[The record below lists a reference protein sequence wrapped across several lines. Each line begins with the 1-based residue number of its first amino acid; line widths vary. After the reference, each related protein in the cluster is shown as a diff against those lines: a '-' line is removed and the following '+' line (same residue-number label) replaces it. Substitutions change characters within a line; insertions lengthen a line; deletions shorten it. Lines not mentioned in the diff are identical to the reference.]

1 MSNRS
6 FPMLILLCILLLPLD
21 LVHTQDSTSSLE
33 FLERFEYESEVDFFR
48 LSDLPSAG
56 VLNECQ
62 KQNRTYDWKRTKAC
76 KAIVSR
82 IATELEDEL
91 NSEHYSDLGK
101 SIIYKELFRVSTYL
115 GDPNLAFLDS
125 SASLYCQRVK
135 RLRIPDVD
143 HQYEGFRA
151 MYLQEVIWEMNG
163 VMRNWYPQDWENVRQ
178 KHYLAHITPG
188 AFCDVGSDWVEPNY
202 HMHLA
207 ILMYQK
213 GHYNMASQLLHY
225 EGLDV
230 GNRYWS
236 NNRLKTSEYRKQL
249 VYVESVKMLY
259 SQEELTAMRTEAL
272 TDIYITRSRYW
283 PFAYT
288 YFGDHLIK
296 IHLQMTQEEVEL
308 QSDEELAQMARTI
321 LMDSVIFKGLEQE

>member
-1 MSNRS
+1 
-6 FPMLILLCILLLPLD
+6 
-21 LVHTQDSTSSLE
+21 
-33 FLERFEYESEVDFFR
+33 
-48 LSDLPSAG
+48 
-56 VLNECQ
+56 
-62 KQNRTYDWKRTKAC
+62 
-76 KAIVSR
+76 
-82 IATELEDEL
+82 
-91 NSEHYSDLGK
+91 
-101 SIIYKELFRVSTYL
+101 
-115 GDPNLAFLDS
+115 
-125 SASLYCQRVK
+125 
-135 RLRIPDVD
+135 
-143 HQYEGFRA
+143 
-151 MYLQEVIWEMNG
+151 
-163 VMRNWYPQDWENVRQ
+163 
-178 KHYLAHITPG
+178 
-188 AFCDVGSDWVEPNY
+188 
-202 HMHLA
+202 
-207 ILMYQK
+207 
-213 GHYNMASQLLHY
+213 MASQLLHY